1 MVIVYGW
8 KTNIKKEKHLGKEQ
22 CANCKHYD
30 EDMFLAKEIFK
41 LHIFGIPV
49 FWTTKRRFVMC
60 SNCGIV
66 EELSK
71 ADYKERL
78 NQL

>member
-8 KTNIKKEKHLGKEQ
+8 RTNVKKEKQLGREH
-22 CANCKHYD
+22 CLNCNHE

-41 LHIFGIPV
+41 LHIFGIPI
-49 FWTTKRRFVMC
+49 FKKTSRRFVMC
-60 SNCGIV
+60 NNCGIV

-71 ADYKERL
+71 TDYKARL
-78 NQL
+78 KEI

>member
-8 KTNIKKEKHLGKEQ
+8 RTNIKKEKQLGNKL
-22 CANCKHYD
+22 CTNCSHN
-30 EDMFLAKEIFK
+30 EEMFLAKETFK

-49 FWTTKRRFVMC
+49 FWTTKRRFIMC

-66 EELSK
+66 EELKKSE
-71 ADYKERL
+71 YKERL
-78 NQL
+78 KE

>member
-8 KTNIKKEKHLGKEQ
+8 RTNLKKEKQLGKEH
-22 CANCKHYD
+22 CTNCSHD
-30 EDMFLAKEIFK
+30 EEMFLAKEIFK
-41 LHIFGIPV
+41 THIFGIPV
-49 FWTTKRRFVMC
+49 FKKTKRRFVMC

-71 ADYKERL
+71 EDYKARL
-78 NQL
+78 KEI